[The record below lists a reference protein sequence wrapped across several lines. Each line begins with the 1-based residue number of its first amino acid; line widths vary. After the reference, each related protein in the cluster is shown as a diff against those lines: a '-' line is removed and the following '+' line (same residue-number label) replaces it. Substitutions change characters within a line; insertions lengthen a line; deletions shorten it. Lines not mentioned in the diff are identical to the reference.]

1 MRQPMIQEELICAEA
16 QSDLIKCLPLPEPE
30 L

>member
-1 MRQPMIQEELICAEA
+1 MIQEELICAEA
-16 QSDLIKCLPLPEPE
+16 QSDLIKCLLLPELE